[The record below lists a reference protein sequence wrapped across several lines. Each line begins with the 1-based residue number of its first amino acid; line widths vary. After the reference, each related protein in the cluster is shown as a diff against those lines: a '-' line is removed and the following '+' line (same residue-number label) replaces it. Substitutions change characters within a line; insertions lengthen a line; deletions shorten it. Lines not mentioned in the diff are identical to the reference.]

1 MCSLVGTVFSYH
13 IRMLLICPRY
23 DGVFGLQSVK
33 LQYFVLTK
41 RCLVNNE
48 GPNVPYSQSMAAR
61 VAAEV
66 CVSLCLCACMSSL
79 RLKRNVL
86 SSIFSQ
92 VKVRFLFVGRRR
104 KWLPTASNK
113 LEHGLHVYIQSGPT
127 Q

>member
-1 MCSLVGTVFSYH
+1 MFV
-13 IRMLLICPRY
+13 CPRY
-23 DGVFGLQSVK
+23 DGVFALQSIK

-41 RCLVNNE
+41 RCLLNNE

-79 RLKRNVL
+79 RLKRNVF

-92 VKVRFLFVGRRR
+92 VKGKISFCWQAKEMSSYG
-104 KWLPTASNK
+104 K
-113 LEHGLHVYIQSGPT
+113 Q
-127 Q
+127 

>member
-1 MCSLVGTVFSYH
+1 MRKVVQHGIGLPQVGIFVSGPVDDNWRMYSLVDTVFSYRV
-13 IRMLLICPRY
+13 RMLLICLRY

-66 CVSLCLCACMSSL
+66 CV
-79 RLKRNVL
+79 
-86 SSIFSQ
+86 
-92 VKVRFLFVGRRR
+92 
-104 KWLPTASNK
+104 
-113 LEHGLHVYIQSGPT
+113 
-127 Q
+127 